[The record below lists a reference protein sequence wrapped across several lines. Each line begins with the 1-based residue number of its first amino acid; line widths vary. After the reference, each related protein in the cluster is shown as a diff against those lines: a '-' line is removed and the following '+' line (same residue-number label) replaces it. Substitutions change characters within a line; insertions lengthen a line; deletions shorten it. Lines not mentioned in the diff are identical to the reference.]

1 MTFQF
6 IVEYVDPEHD
16 LPFDFGCTDEEYEV
30 IAKRRIANCIKS
42 KRIRAKNGVQAIKIF
57 QQKYPELEIIG
68 WR

>member
-6 IVEYVDPEHD
+6 IVEYVDPEQN
-16 LPFDFGCTDEEYEV
+16 LPFDFGCTDEEYDY
-30 IAKRRIANCIKS
+30 IAECVKS

-68 WR
+68 WK

>member
-6 IVEYVDPEHD
+6 IVEYVDPEHN
-16 LPFDFGCTDEEYEV
+16 LPFDFGCTDEEYDY
-30 IAKRRIANCIKS
+30 IAKCVES
-42 KRIRAKNGVQAIKIF
+42 KRIRAKNGGQAIKIF

>member
-6 IVEYVDPEHD
+6 IVEYIEPECD
-16 LPFDFGCTDEEYEV
+16 LPFNFGYTEEEYKCLV
-30 IAKRRIANCIKS
+30 GRIKS
-42 KRIRAKNGVQAIKIF
+42 KRIRAKNGGQAIKIF